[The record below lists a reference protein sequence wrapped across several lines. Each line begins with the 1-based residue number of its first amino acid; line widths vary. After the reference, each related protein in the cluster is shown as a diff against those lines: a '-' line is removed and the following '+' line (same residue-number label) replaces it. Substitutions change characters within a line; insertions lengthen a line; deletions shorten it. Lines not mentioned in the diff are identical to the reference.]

1 MADLID
7 ARAVKAPAHDIT
19 TRADIVRLVDSF
31 YRLVQED
38 EVLGPIFNDV
48 ARVDWA
54 AHLPKM
60 YDFWEAVLFGRPT
73 FKGNPLA
80 VHLALAQKTP
90 LSSHEFDRWVALFHL
105 TVEELFEGEVADMAR
120 LRARRIAMTMQ
131 HHLVLSG
138 LDAASGQA

>member
-1 MADLID
+1 MNTTADI
-7 ARAVKAPAHDIT
+7 A

-31 YRLVQED
+31 YRLVRED
-38 EVLGPIFNDV
+38 EILGPIFDDV
-48 ARVDWA
+48 AQVDWA

-90 LSSHEFDRWVALFHL
+90 LTSHEFDRWVALCHA

-120 LRARRIAMTMQ
+120 LRASRIATTMQ
-131 HHLVLSG
+131 YHLTLAG
-138 LDAASGQA
+138 LGTAAGRT